1 MRSIQYVA
9 RPNPTF
15 TFRTYRR
22 QILSEAHE
30 TLYFPNLTSCAWDES
45 WMIYTSIWCDILF
58 PYAYP
63 NHLMPPSLIINT
75 HRLNVTPSTCSTSAK
90 PALIYEERWTV
101 NALTHERNR
110 YDRSTRQ
117 LPGSLSLDTSR
128 HSVSLHVIDIDT
140 KREERKWK
148 KYDVLYA
155 AQHKSFEPTLSLS
168 VHIKLSLSRQPC
180 ADWFKSITLHRT
192 NSQIIVIITSP
203 STRSLSPCIIN
214 IFFFADLT
222 GFSIPMIPPSHWIK

>member
-75 HRLNVTPSTCSTSAK
+75 HRLNYPLYLFNINKTSINLWREVDREFVKLLRMNEIAIVRSTS
-90 PALIYEERWTV
+90 
-101 NALTHERNR
+101 
-110 YDRSTRQ
+110 Q
-117 LPGSLSLDTSR
+117 LPGSLRYDTS
-128 HSVSLHVIDIDT
+128 STQCLLHVIDIDT

-148 KYDVLYA
+148 KYDVLYMLRWA
-155 AQHKSFEPTLSLS
+155 NSFFVRTTHQTLF
-168 VHIKLSLSRQPC
+168 QT
-180 ADWFKSITLHRT
+180 TL
-192 NSQIIVIITSP
+192 
-203 STRSLSPCIIN
+203 C
-214 IFFFADLT
+214 
-222 GFSIPMIPPSHWIK
+222 W